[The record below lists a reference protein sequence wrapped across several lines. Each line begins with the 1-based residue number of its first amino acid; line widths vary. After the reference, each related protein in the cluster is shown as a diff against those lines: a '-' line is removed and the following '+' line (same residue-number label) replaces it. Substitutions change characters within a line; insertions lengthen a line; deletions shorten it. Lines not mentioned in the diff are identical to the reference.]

1 MWIFIQ
7 PTDVWLFRDGRPFSA
22 GSEHR
27 ARSLFPPTPSTMQG
41 AVRARALAESG
52 VSLRDF
58 AWEQKEPLTQRVAAD
73 IGSPNNGYGK
83 LQLRGPM
90 VACVEQSGSPPTPYL
105 PAPADVMK
113 ANRKPLVL
121 KPLAISPFT
130 NNLPL
135 DGQNKLLTLW
145 HKSPDLREEYN
156 DLWLR
161 ADELR
166 EYLEHQ
172 ALTLPDNVEEERRL
186 FDRESRFH
194 VGIDSSIKRPRD
206 GDAGGHLFQ
215 VEFIRPRDGVGLLLE
230 VGTTSGGALPDFPER
245 GLLQLGGEGRSAFY
259 EKVADPPPID
269 DHTRKPALDSGQ
281 FKVVFVTPAYFE
293 EGWRPANGDWGRF
306 FNGANLRLVSAAFN
320 RAQSIGG
327 ARADLK
333 SQSEDKGS
341 GVSFQKPIRRFI
353 PAGSVFFFKADGPV
367 IYKDQ
372 PVTETPRGEADF
384 GQIGYGQILIGRWT
398 DV

>member
-41 AVRARALAESG
+41 AVRAKVLAESG
-52 VSLRDF
+52 VSLWDY
-58 AWEQKEPLTQRVAAD
+58 ADKQKEPLTQRVAAD

-90 VACVEQSGSPPTPYL
+90 VAHAEQSGLPPTPYL

-113 ANRKPLVL
+113 ANKKPLVL
-121 KPLAISPFT
+121 RPLATSPFT
-130 NNLPL
+130 NNLPP
-135 DGQNKLLTLW
+135 DGQNNLSTLW
-145 HKSPDLREEYN
+145 HRSPDLREGY
-156 DLWLR
+156 DGLWLS
-161 ADELR
+161 ANEMR
-166 EYLEHQ
+166 EYLEHEK
-172 ALTLPDNVEEERRL
+172 LTLPDNVEEDRQL

-230 VGTTSGGALPDFPER
+230 VGTMSGGALPDFPER
-245 GLLQLGGEGRSAFY
+245 GLLQLGGEARSAFY
-259 EKVADPPPID
+259 EKVAAPPRID

-281 FKVVFVTPAYFE
+281 FKVVFVTPAYFAD
-293 EGWRPANGDWGRF
+293 GWRPANGDWSRF
-306 FNGANLRLVSAAFN
+306 FNGNSVRLVSAAFN

-333 SQSEDKGS
+333 SQGEDKNR
-341 GVSFQKPIRRFI
+341 GVNFQKPIRRFI
-353 PAGSVFFFKADGPV
+353 PAGSVFYFKADGPV
-367 IYKDQ
+367 TDTNQ
-372 PVTETPRGEADF
+372 PVTETPQGEADF
-384 GQIGYGQILIGRWT
+384 GQIGYGQILIGRWK